1 MDKINAWKAAV
12 TALLGALTALWG
24 WFGWLVV
31 GWVGLMLLDYITGS
45 AAAAKDGQWSSKEAR
60 AGIWHKAGMV
70 VVVIVAVVGWVGLML
85 LDYITGSA
93 AAAKDGQWSSKE
105 ARAGIWHKAGMVVV
119 VIVAAGADMLLA
131 LILTNLPVIQ
141 LPVAY
146 RGLVCPMVLVWYC
159 ITELGSIAENAVTMG
174 AKVPTWPGLSHGT
187 GLVLHHRAGL
197 HRGKCRDH
205 GGQGPHMAHQAPQG
219 RPGRRGC
226 RRGRFDGRQKAQR
239 MSKRAP
245 RERSRGA
252 FCL

>member
-70 VVVIVAVVGWVGLML
+70 VVVIVA
-85 LDYITGSA
+85 
-93 AAAKDGQWSSKE
+93 
-105 ARAGIWHKAGMVVV
+105 
-119 VIVAAGADMLLA
+119 AGADMLLA
-131 LILTNLPVIQ
+131 LILANLPVIQ
-141 LPVAY
+141 LPIAY

-174 AKVPTWPGLSHGT
+174 AKVPAWLTKL
-187 GLVLHHRAGL
+187 LKAG
-197 HRGKCRDH
+197 
-205 GGQGPHMAHQAPQG
+205 QAAVDAAG
-219 RPGRRGC
+219 DKVVEESEEDAR
-226 RRGRFDGRQKAQR
+226 
-239 MSKRAP
+239 
-245 RERSRGA
+245 
-252 FCL
+252 

>member
-24 WFGWLVV
+24 WFGWL
-31 GWVGLMLLDYITGS
+31 G
-45 AAAAKDGQWSSKEAR
+45 
-60 AGIWHKAGMV
+60 
-70 VVVIVAVVGWVGLML
+70 VGWVGLML

-141 LPVAY
+141 LPIAY

-174 AKVPTWPGLSHGT
+174 AKVPAWLTKL
-187 GLVLHHRAGL
+187 LKAGQAAVDAA
-197 HRGKCRDH
+197 GDKVVESSDSEQED
-205 GGQGPHMAHQAPQG
+205 GQDT
-219 RPGRRGC
+219 R
-226 RRGRFDGRQKAQR
+226 
-239 MSKRAP
+239 
-245 RERSRGA
+245 
-252 FCL
+252 

>member
-45 AAAAKDGQWSSKEAR
+45 AAAAKDGQWSSEES
-60 AGIWHKAGMV
+60 M
-70 VVVIVAVVGWVGLML
+70 
-85 LDYITGSA
+85 D
-93 AAAKDGQWSSKE
+93 
-105 ARAGIWHKAGMVVV
+105 GIWHKAGMVVV

-174 AKVPTWPGLSHGT
+174 AKVPTWLT
-187 GLVLHHRAGL
+187 KLLKAG
-197 HRGKCRDH
+197 
-205 GGQGPHMAHQAPQG
+205 QAAVDAAG
-219 RPGRRGC
+219 
-226 RRGRFDGRQKAQR
+226 DDLTEDKEH
-239 MSKRAP
+239 S
-245 RERSRGA
+245 E
-252 FCL
+252 

>member
-70 VVVIVAVVGWVGLML
+70 VVVIVA
-85 LDYITGSA
+85 
-93 AAAKDGQWSSKE
+93 
-105 ARAGIWHKAGMVVV
+105 
-119 VIVAAGADMLLA
+119 AGADMLLA
-131 LILTNLPVIQ
+131 LILANLPVIQ

-174 AKVPTWPGLSHGT
+174 AKVPAWLTKL
-187 GLVLHHRAGL
+187 LKAG
-197 HRGKCRDH
+197 
-205 GGQGPHMAHQAPQG
+205 QAAVDAAG
-219 RPGRRGC
+219 DKVVEESEEDAR
-226 RRGRFDGRQKAQR
+226 
-239 MSKRAP
+239 
-245 RERSRGA
+245 
-252 FCL
+252 

>member
-70 VVVIVAVVGWVGLML
+70 VVVIVA
-85 LDYITGSA
+85 
-93 AAAKDGQWSSKE
+93 
-105 ARAGIWHKAGMVVV
+105 
-119 VIVAAGADMLLA
+119 AGADMLLA
-131 LILTNLPVIQ
+131 LILANLPVIQ

-174 AKVPTWPGLSHGT
+174 AKVPTWLT
-187 GLVLHHRAGL
+187 KLLKAG
-197 HRGKCRDH
+197 
-205 GGQGPHMAHQAPQG
+205 QAAVDAAG
-219 RPGRRGC
+219 DKVVEESEEDAR
-226 RRGRFDGRQKAQR
+226 
-239 MSKRAP
+239 
-245 RERSRGA
+245 
-252 FCL
+252 

>member
-70 VVVIVAVVGWVGLML
+70 VVVIVA
-85 LDYITGSA
+85 
-93 AAAKDGQWSSKE
+93 
-105 ARAGIWHKAGMVVV
+105 
-119 VIVAAGADMLLA
+119 AGADMLLA
-131 LILTNLPVIQ
+131 LILANLPVIQ
-141 LPVAY
+141 PPIAY

-174 AKVPTWPGLSHGT
+174 AKVPAWLTKL
-187 GLVLHHRAGL
+187 LKAG
-197 HRGKCRDH
+197 
-205 GGQGPHMAHQAPQG
+205 QAAVDAAG
-219 RPGRRGC
+219 DKVVEESEEDAR
-226 RRGRFDGRQKAQR
+226 
-239 MSKRAP
+239 
-245 RERSRGA
+245 
-252 FCL
+252 